1 MTLDKSL
8 IVFLKNPVE
17 GKVKTRIANT
27 AGNIKAL
34 EIYRELLGILND
46 NLARVN
52 CEVYLYFTET
62 PMDISY
68 WANANYIYRVQ
79 KGNDLGARMS
89 AAFEEVFRDGGS
101 QKPLKVLI
109 VGSDCPLLSAEI
121 IDEAFLKLDKSD
133 IVLGPAEDGGYY
145 LLGMKKMNTELFEGV
160 SWSTEKVLN
169 ETLDKAAGLGLSVA
183 FTPSLF
189 DIDTE
194 EDWTRWLKLVKR

>member
-1 MTLDKSL
+1 VTLDKSL

>member
-1 MTLDKSL
+1 MDKSL

-89 AAFEEVFRDGGS
+89 AAFEDVFRDGGS

>member
-1 MTLDKSL
+1 LDKSL

-62 PMDISY
+62 PMEISY

>member
-1 MTLDKSL
+1 MDKSL

-34 EIYRELLGILND
+34 EIYKELLGILND

>member
-1 MTLDKSL
+1 MDKSL

-62 PMDISY
+62 PMEISY

>member
-1 MTLDKSL
+1 MDKSL

>member
-1 MTLDKSL
+1 MDKSL
-8 IVFLKNPVE
+8 IVFLINPVE

-62 PMDISY
+62 PMEISY

>member
-1 MTLDKSL
+1 
-8 IVFLKNPVE
+8 
-17 GKVKTRIANT
+17 
-27 AGNIKAL
+27 
-34 EIYRELLGILND
+34 
-46 NLARVN
+46 
-52 CEVYLYFTET
+52 
-62 PMDISY
+62 
-68 WANANYIYRVQ
+68 
-79 KGNDLGARMS
+79 MS

>member
-1 MTLDKSL
+1 MDKSL

-62 PMDISY
+62 PMEISY

-89 AAFEEVFRDGGS
+89 AAFEDVFRDGGS

>member
-1 MTLDKSL
+1 M
-8 IVFLKNPVE
+8 
-17 GKVKTRIANT
+17 
-27 AGNIKAL
+27 AL
-34 EIYRELLGILND
+34 P
-46 NLARVN
+46 A
-52 CEVYLYFTET
+52 
-62 PMDISY
+62 
-68 WANANYIYRVQ
+68 
-79 KGNDLGARMS
+79 
-89 AAFEEVFRDGGS
+89 
-101 QKPLKVLI
+101 
-109 VGSDCPLLSAEI
+109 
-121 IDEAFLKLDKSD
+121 AFLKLDKSD

>member
-62 PMDISY
+62 PMEISY